1 MAAAGAFVPRSRR
14 VRNSFTLSEEGVG
27 DASVVVVSVT
37 GDLDLW
43 NAPTLEQRLSR
54 CLESGQCWVVVDL
67 SQASFLDSSGLGALT
82 ASMRRVERK
91 GGRLV
96 VVNSSGQMQRVFELT
111 GLMRVLNVVPTR
123 DRAMEV
129 IDEARA
135 AAQP

>member
-1 MAAAGAFVPRSRR
+1 MPRSAR
-14 VRNSFTLSEEGVG
+14 VRNPFTLIDEGAG
-27 DASVVVVSVT
+27 DASVVVVSVM

-43 NAPTLEQRLSR
+43 NAPSLEQRLGS
-54 CLESGQCWVVVDL
+54 CVDNGQCWVIVDL

-82 ASMRRVERK
+82 ASMRRIDRK

-96 VVNSSGQMQRVFELT
+96 VVNRSSQMQRVFELT
-111 GLMRVLNVVPTR
+111 GLVRVLNVVPTR

-135 AAQP
+135 APQP